1 MQENLNETLENC
13 AENRDGFSLLTRIF
27 SFFQREILLCS
38 LSAFA
43 ITLVYLIV
51 LKSERRNHVRTLT
64 CVKNREIIRKHV
76 YIFVKRTAKLLKFH
90 WHNYHD
96 RIWKCTYKLQS
107 IYSKC
112 TY

>member
-51 LKSERRNHVRTLT
+51 LKSERRNNVRTLT
-64 CVKNREIIRKHV
+64 CVKNREIIRKHSC
-76 YIFVKRTAKLLKFH
+76 IFL
-90 WHNYHD
+90 
-96 RIWKCTYKLQS
+96 
-107 IYSKC
+107 
-112 TY
+112 